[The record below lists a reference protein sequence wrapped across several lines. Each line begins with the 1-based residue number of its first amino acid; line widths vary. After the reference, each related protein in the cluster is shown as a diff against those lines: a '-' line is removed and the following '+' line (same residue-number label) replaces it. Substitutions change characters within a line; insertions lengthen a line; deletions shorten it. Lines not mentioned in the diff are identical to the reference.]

1 VGRRPTTRF
10 EARGLPDGLE
20 IHEQTGVIHG
30 TPTSAGKSEG
40 CCVKVFNDLGFFEE
54 TLDIHTIEPKACS
67 NLTYTLSMPEDGVLL
82 KDDKVQITPSFDIG
96 FPDGFTCFSVKPD
109 LPPGLRLNSQSG
121 TISGTPTISTDRTE
135 YTVTLENK
143 MRYFGDILLS
153 ETAVTMILEVQ
164 THLKPQVSYANTLRL
179 SDPIHRITYV
189 GGDFKDI
196 TPSFDQQ
203 NNLHFSVDPPL
214 PSGLSL
220 NDRTGVISGKAEKA
234 PDKAE
239 QTYVV
244 ECSNK
249 RGIQQIFISIVVA
262 KDREE
267 YLRYEKTE
275 QERTAQRNEEQARL
289 ALEKQL
295 KEQEDQVK
303 TLQVELSQRKAC
315 PLGRHGA
322 PVPGYWKC
330 QNSAGYQRVPS
341 LFVKGALEQ
350 FMRESSVCCSGSGT
364 SMAKVVSVERIEN
377 FGLWQKY
384 QTQRAV
390 LLKFLE
396 SNNASVDNLSAKTR
410 WRPKFAS
417 TKDLSSEI
425 NEFYLFHG
433 TSLENAHIIAE
444 HGFDERK
451 ANLGGLYGA
460 GTYFAINACKSQQ
473 YSTKHSNSGQ
483 YVMLVCRVILGI
495 PFCTTAKHH
504 HDRRA
509 PDNPATA
516 GRPYD
521 SIFAERDKANGGQ
534 QKHNEYVVFDRTQ
547 IYPEYLVRYT
557 VNGSS

>member
-1 VGRRPTTRF
+1 
-10 EARGLPDGLE
+10 
-20 IHEQTGVIHG
+20 
-30 TPTSAGKSEG
+30 
-40 CCVKVFNDLGFFEE
+40 
-54 TLDIHTIEPKACS
+54 
-67 NLTYTLSMPEDGVLL
+67 
-82 KDDKVQITPSFDIG
+82 
-96 FPDGFTCFSVKPD
+96 
-109 LPPGLRLNSQSG
+109 
-121 TISGTPTISTDRTE
+121 
-135 YTVTLENK
+135 
-143 MRYFGDILLS
+143 
-153 ETAVTMILEVQ
+153 
-164 THLKPQVSYANTLRL
+164 
-179 SDPIHRITYV
+179 
-189 GGDFKDI
+189 
-196 TPSFDQQ
+196 
-203 NNLHFSVDPPL
+203 
-214 PSGLSL
+214 
-220 NDRTGVISGKAEKA
+220 
-234 PDKAE
+234 
-239 QTYVV
+239 
-244 ECSNK
+244 
-249 RGIQQIFISIVVA
+249 
-262 KDREE
+262 
-267 YLRYEKTE
+267 
-275 QERTAQRNEEQARL
+275 
-289 ALEKQL
+289 
-295 KEQEDQVK
+295 
-303 TLQVELSQRKAC
+303 
-315 PLGRHGA
+315 
-322 PVPGYWKC
+322 
-330 QNSAGYQRVPS
+330 
-341 LFVKGALEQ
+341 
-350 FMRESSVCCSGSGT
+350 
-364 SMAKVVSVERIEN
+364 MAKVVSVERIEN

-417 TKDLSSEI
+417 SKDLSSEI

-483 YVMLVCRVILGI
+483 YVMLVCRVILRI

>member
-1 VGRRPTTRF
+1 MGRRPTTTF
-10 EARGLPDGLE
+10 EARGLPDGLG
-20 IHEQTGVIHG
+20 IHAQTGVIHG

-67 NLTYTLSMPEDGVLL
+67 NLTYKLSMPEDGVLW
-82 KDDKVQITPSFDIG
+82 KDDPVQITPSFDIG

-109 LPPGLRLNSQSG
+109 LPRGIRLNSQSG

-249 RGIQQIFISIVVA
+249 RGIQKIFISIVVA

-303 TLQVELSQRKAC
+303 TLQIELSQRKAC
-315 PLGRHGA
+315 PLGRHE
-322 PVPGYWKC
+322 VPGYWKR

-350 FMRESSVCCSGSGT
+350 FMSESSCHTSVCCSGSGT

-451 ANLGGLYGA
+451 ANL
-460 GTYFAINACKSQQ
+460 
-473 YSTKHSNSGQ
+473 
-483 YVMLVCRVILGI
+483 
-495 PFCTTAKHH
+495 
-504 HDRRA
+504 
-509 PDNPATA
+509 
-516 GRPYD
+516 
-521 SIFAERDKANGGQ
+521 
-534 QKHNEYVVFDRTQ
+534 
-547 IYPEYLVRYT
+547 
-557 VNGSS
+557 